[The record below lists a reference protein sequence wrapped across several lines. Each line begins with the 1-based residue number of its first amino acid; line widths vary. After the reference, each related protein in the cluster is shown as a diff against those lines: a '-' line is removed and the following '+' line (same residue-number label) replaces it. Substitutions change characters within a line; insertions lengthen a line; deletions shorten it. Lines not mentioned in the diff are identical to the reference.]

1 MAGDAVLRGDVL
13 LTPPT
18 PYYESEGVVIYHG
31 DVLDVLADLD
41 LAVDAVVTDPPYA
54 SGSRLEAH
62 KSSSG
67 AMLRAG
73 RFADRPI
80 ELDQMTTTGFVW
92 LLRAVAARCRHML
105 PDGGSFLSF
114 IDWRQWP
121 NLVGAL
127 ETCNYRVQ
135 GMIVWDKGHFGLG
148 NGFRSQ
154 HELVCHASKGVP
166 SIADKGCGNV
176 LRFPRVEPVDHPSP
190 KPESLMQRLIEVVTP
205 VDGVVLDPFMGSG
218 TTLKA
223 AKNIGRRAIGIEVE
237 ERYCEIAANR
247 LAQSVMDFGGVA

>member
-1 MAGDAVLRGDVL
+1 V
-13 LTPPT
+13 TT
-18 PYYESEGVVIYHG
+18 YYDDGTCVIYHG
-31 DVLDVLADLD
+31 DTLDVLASLTEPV
-41 LAVDAVVTDPPYA
+41 AAVVTDPPYA
-54 SGSRLEAH
+54 SGTRLEAH
-62 KSSSG
+62 KSTSG

-92 LLRAVAARCRHML
+92 MMRAVAADCRRLL

-154 HELVCHASKGVP
+154 HELICHASKGTPV
-166 SIADKGCGNV
+166 IHDKGCGNV
-176 LRFPRVEPVDHPSP
+176 LHAAREQPIDHPSP
-190 KPESLMQRLIEVVTP
+190 KPIELMQRLIQVVTP
-205 VDGVVLDPFMGSG
+205 EGGTVLDPFMGSG
-218 TTLKA
+218 TTLRA
-223 AKNIGRRAIGIEVE
+223 AKDLGHKAIGIEME
-237 ERYCEIAANR
+237 ERYCEIAAKR
-247 LAQSVMDFGGVA
+247 LGQEVLDFGGAA

>member
-1 MAGDAVLRGDVL
+1 MA
-13 LTPPT
+13 
-18 PYYESEGVVIYHG
+18 PYYDDGRVVIYHG
-31 DVLDVLADLD
+31 DALELLPSIETS
-41 LAVDAVVTDPPYA
+41 VDAVLTDPPYA

-67 AMLRAG
+67 AMLRANTERAANT
-73 RFADRPI
+73 RFGERPI

-92 LLRAVAARCRHML
+92 LMRAVANDCRHLL

-135 GMIVWDKGHFGLG
+135 GMVVWDKGSMGLG
-148 NGFRSQ
+148 NGFRGQ
-154 HELVCHASKGVP
+154 HELICHASKGVP
-166 SIADKGCGNV
+166 VVHDRGCGNV
-176 LRFPRVEPVDHPSP
+176 LKAGRVDPVDHPSP
-190 KPESLMQRLIEVVTP
+190 KPVGLLTRLIEVVTP
-205 VDGVVLDPFMGSG
+205 PGGLVLDPFMGSG
-218 TTLKA
+218 SVARA
-223 AKNIGRRAIGIEVE
+223 AADSGRRCIGIEVE

-247 LAQSVMDFGGVA
+247 LSQTSMDFGAAS

>member
-1 MAGDAVLRGDVL
+1 M
-13 LTPPT
+13 T
-18 PYYESEGVVIYHG
+18 PYYSDDAVVIYHG
-31 DVLDVLADLD
+31 DTLDILAALE
-41 LAVDAVVTDPPYA
+41 LSIDAVVTDPPYA
-54 SGSRLEAH
+54 SGTRHEAA

-92 LLRAVAARCRHML
+92 LMRAVGQAVRPML

-135 GMIVWDKGHFGLG
+135 GMVVWDKGHFGLG
-148 NGFRSQ
+148 NGFRAQ

-166 SIADKGCGNV
+166 TIVDRGVGNV
-176 LRFPRVEPVDHPSP
+176 LKWPRVEPTDHPSP
-190 KPESLMQRLIEVVTP
+190 KPEQLMQQLIEVVTEP
-205 VDGVVLDPFMGSG
+205 GALVLDPFMGSG
-218 TTLKA
+218 TTLRA
-223 AKNIGRRAIGIEVE
+223 AKNIGRRAIGIEYE
-237 ERYCEIAANR
+237 EAYCEIAAR
-247 LAQSVMDFGGVA
+247 RCSQEVLAL

>member
-1 MAGDAVLRGDVL
+1 MAPDA
-13 LTPPT
+13 PT
-18 PYYESEGVVIYHG
+18 PEPSPYYSDDHVTIYHG
-31 DVLDVLADLD
+31 DTLD
-41 LAVDAVVTDPPYA
+41 LLAELEIISVDAVVTDPPYA
-54 SGSRLEAH
+54 SGSRLEAA

-92 LLRAVAARCRHML
+92 LMRAVGQAVRPML
-105 PDGGSFLSF
+105 PDGGSILSF

-135 GMIVWDKGHFGLG
+135 GMIVWDKGSMGLG
-148 NGFRSQ
+148 NGFRAQ

-166 SIADKGCGNV
+166 TIYDKGCGNV
-176 LRFPRVEPVDHPSP
+176 ITHPRQAPDDHPSP
-190 KPESLMQRLIEVVTP
+190 KPEQVMRRLVEVVTTA
-205 VDGVVLDPFMGSG
+205 GQTVLDPFMGSG
-218 TTLKA
+218 TTLRA
-223 AKNIGRRAIGIEVE
+223 AKDLGRKAIGIELE
-237 ERYCEIAANR
+237 ERYCEIAAR
-247 LAQSVMDFGGVA
+247 RCAQEVLAL

>member
-1 MAGDAVLRGDVL
+1 V
-13 LTPPT
+13 T
-18 PYYESEGVVIYHG
+18 PYYTDDSVVIYHG
-31 DVLDVLADLD
+31 DALDVIADLEGG
-41 LAVDAVVTDPPYA
+41 VDAVITDPPYA
-54 SGSRLEAH
+54 SGTRLEAS

-80 ELDQMTTTGFVW
+80 DLDQMTTTGFVW
-92 LLRAVAARCRHML
+92 LLRAVARGVYSIL

-127 ETCNYRVQ
+127 ETANLRVQ
-135 GMIVWDKGHFGLG
+135 GMVVWDKGHFGMG

-166 SIADKGCGNV
+166 TIHDKGVGNV
-176 LRFPRVEPVDHPSP
+176 LRFPRQEPTDHPSP
-190 KPESLMQRLIEVVTP
+190 KPVGLMRVLMETVAP
-205 VDGVVLDPFMGSG
+205 DGGLVLDPFMGSG
-218 TTLKA
+218 TTLMA
-223 AKNIGRRAIGIEVE
+223 AKAIGRRAIGIEIE
-237 ERYCEIAANR
+237 ERYCEIAAR
-247 LAQSVMDFGGVA
+247 RCAQEVLGLVG